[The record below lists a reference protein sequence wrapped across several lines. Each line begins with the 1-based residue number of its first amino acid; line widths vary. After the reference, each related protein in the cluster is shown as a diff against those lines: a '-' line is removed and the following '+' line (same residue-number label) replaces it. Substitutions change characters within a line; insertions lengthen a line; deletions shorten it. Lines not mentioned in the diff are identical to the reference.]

1 MSGTLLVIIV
11 IAAAA
16 YGVYAYIG
24 KRSDAKKI
32 QDMAKQGLENRKTK
46 GWDNKGA

>member
-1 MSGTLLVIIV
+1 MSTTLLVIIV

-16 YGVYAYIG
+16 YGVYSYMG

-32 QDMAKQGLENRKTK
+32 QSMAQQGLESKK
-46 GWDNKGA
+46 VKSWEDKGA